1 MGYRDRLPQLAGG
14 LFITDGGMETTLIFH
29 DGLELPSFAAF
40 DLLKDESGADAL
52 RRYFEP
58 YVAIARDF
66 GVGLILDSP
75 TWRAN
80 PDWGEKLG
88 YTMGGL
94 DEANRKGVAL
104 VEEIRS
110 ANQDAPAP
118 IVLSG
123 CVGPRGDGY
132 RPTEMMT
139 AAEAERY
146 HEVQI
151 ATLSETSADMV
162 SALTVPY
169 AEEAIGIARAS
180 RRLGMPVVISFTV
193 ETDGRLPSGQR
204 LKDAI
209 VQVDADTDGTP
220 AYFMINC
227 AHPSH
232 FAAVLEDGEP
242 WVDRIRGLRA
252 NASSKSH
259 AELDEAAELDAGDP
273 AELGAQYRALRPHL
287 RRANVAGGC
296 CGTDQRHVAEVCR
309 AWLDR

>member
-1 MGYRDRLPQLAGG
+1 M
-14 LFITDGGMETTLIFH
+14 TDGGMETTLIFR

-40 DLLKDESGADAL
+40 DLLKDTTGTDAI

-58 YVAIARDF
+58 YIATAREC

-80 PDWGEKLG
+80 PDWGKKLG
-88 YTMGGL
+88 YTAAEL
-94 DEANRKGVAL
+94 DQANRKGVAL
-104 VEEIRS
+104 IEEIRS
-110 ANQDAPAP
+110 ANDAGLAP

-139 AAEAERY
+139 AADAERY
-146 HEVQI
+146 HAVQI

-162 SALTVPY
+162 TALTIPY
-169 AEEAIGIARAS
+169 VEEAIGIARAS
-180 RRLGMPVVISFTV
+180 RRIGMPVVVSFTV

-209 VQVDADTDGTP
+209 AQVDADTDGTP
-220 AYFMINC
+220 SYFMINC
-227 AHPSH
+227 AHPTH

-259 AELDEAAELDAGDP
+259 AELDEATELDAGDP
-273 AELGAQYRALRPHL
+273 ADLGAQYRTLRPRL
-287 RRANVAGGC
+287 RNVNVVGGC
-296 CGTDQRHVAEVCR
+296 CGTDERHVAEVCK
-309 AWLDR
+309 AWRDG